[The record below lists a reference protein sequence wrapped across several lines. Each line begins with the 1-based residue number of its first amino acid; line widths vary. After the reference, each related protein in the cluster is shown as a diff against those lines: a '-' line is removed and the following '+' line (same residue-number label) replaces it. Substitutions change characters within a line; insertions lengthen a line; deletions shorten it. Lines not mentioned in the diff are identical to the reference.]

1 MPYSSKEDLEQDI
14 QEVKNMLLDTEE
26 KMNLNNI
33 SWKEQM
39 NLYLFRMHIIEKLSN
54 LNYQLSIYQNQLY
67 NGC

>member
-1 MPYSSKEDLEQDI
+1 MPYEYTSKEELQQDI

-39 NLYLFRMHIIEKLSN
+39 NLYLFRMHIVEKLFE
-54 LNYQLSIYQNQLY
+54 LNNKLSIYQD
-67 NGC
+67 

>member
-1 MPYSSKEDLEQDI
+1 MPYNSKEDLEQDI

-54 LNYQLSIYQNQLY
+54 LNYQLSIYQD
-67 NGC
+67 

>member
-1 MPYSSKEDLEQDI
+1 MPYNSKEDLEQDI

-39 NLYLFRMHIIEKLSN
+39 NLYLFRMHIVEKLSN
-54 LNYQLSIYQNQLY
+54 LNYQLSIYQD
-67 NGC
+67 

>member
-1 MPYSSKEDLEQDI
+1 MPYNSKEDLEQDI

-39 NLYLFRMHIIEKLSN
+39 NLYLFRMHIVEKLSD
-54 LNYQLSIYQNQLY
+54 LNNQLSNFRD
-67 NGC
+67 

>member
-1 MPYSSKEDLEQDI
+1 MPYTSKEELEQDI

-39 NLYLFRMHIIEKLSN
+39 NLYLFRMHIVEKLSN
-54 LNYQLSIYQNQLY
+54 LNNQLSNFRD
-67 NGC
+67 

>member
-39 NLYLFRMHIIEKLSN
+39 NLYLFRMHIVEKLSD
-54 LNYQLSIYQNQLY
+54 LNNQLSNFRD
-67 NGC
+67 